1 MGAATQAL
9 GYRHI
14 DMISGAGHDAMH
26 IAKVAPAGMIFVPC
40 WKGVSHN
47 ETEAATSGD
56 LANGARVLADTLAAL
71 ANR

>member
-1 MGAATQAL
+1 
-9 GYRHI
+9 
-14 DMISGAGHDAMH
+14 MH

-47 ETEAATSGD
+47 ETEDATPRD